1 MDGMDGYI
9 RLLKEITASDL
20 VLKKKIEEIMSCLS
34 EREQRILRYRYALGL
49 PRKTLGE
56 CARIFG
62 VTRERIRQIE
72 VRALIKLRH
81 PERRKILLPASE
93 ADLKSLQA
101 EVSRLRKTVH
111 SIGLGKGVVLEPA
124 EDENVSVMDMEI
136 TRRTKILLFSSGI
149 KTLKDLV
156 FLTEKDVLGIRNLGC
171 KSLREIKNELAGRGY
186 TLCGG

>member
-9 RLLKEITASDL
+9 RLFEKITAPNS

-49 PRKTLGE
+49 PRKTRGE

-72 VRALIKLRH
+72 VRALNKLRH

-101 EVSRLRKTVH
+101 EVNRLSKTVR
-111 SIGLGKGVVLEPA
+111 SIELGKGVLEPA
-124 EDENVSVMDMEI
+124 ADENISVMDMEI
-136 TRRTKILLFSSGI
+136 TLRTKILLFSSGI
-149 KTLKDLV
+149 KTIKDLV

-171 KSLREIKNELAGRGY
+171 KSLREIKSELAGRGY
-186 TLCGG
+186 TLAGG